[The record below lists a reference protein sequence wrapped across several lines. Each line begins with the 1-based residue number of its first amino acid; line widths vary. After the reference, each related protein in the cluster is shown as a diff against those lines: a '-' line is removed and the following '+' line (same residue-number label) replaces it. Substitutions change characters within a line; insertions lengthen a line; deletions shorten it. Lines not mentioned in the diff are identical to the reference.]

1 VKSREK
7 EHRIAVKDRESTM
20 IEQMTEDELAK
31 VKEEFAKELAVLVA
45 RARLRPPRF
54 ERVAPPIDPVALMAS
69 GPGPLYDGF
78 EEDIKRMRRGLP
90 PIGPRK

>member
-1 VKSREK
+1 
-7 EHRIAVKDRESTM
+7 M
-20 IEQMTEDELAK
+20 IEEMTEDELAR

-54 ERVAPPIDPVALMAS
+54 DRIAPPIDPVALIAS
-69 GPGPLYDGF
+69 SPGPFYEGF
-78 EEDIKRMRRGLP
+78 EEDLKRMRRGLP